1 MELGSL
7 EVQIFV
13 SLVVVLGTAFIALV
27 CDFLKGNNEQLRER
41 NVELRTRQDERD
53 RLGLGQPLHW
63 LQGLASLVTG
73 KHGSAPA
80 PAAQD
85 QRAGSPATSTTASPL
100 TAQAASAA
108 PVAGAF
114 DTSVAAPAAT
124 LPFDLPAPVPS
135 SEPQTELD
143 PPMRRRAYDEVRPP
157 APTPSWA
164 SKEELEQLAGRAAR
178 IRARHES
185 TKTEQEA
192 VIENI
197 IRDIKG
203 RADSPAT
210 PEPAPAAAGPGTPAE
225 SSVKIRIVPIKAPLE
240 TTPETTSE
248 TTEQSEPVVASEI
261 AVESASDVV
270 APPVSAAPV
279 AQQEPAFTEAAAHTD
294 ALFTALLP
302 DTPESLPYFHSSLLP
317 SPASSGQEPY
327 SLQPPSLPPLPE
339 IPPVIEQIAPQHPI
353 APVVAEPLTVDNNE
367 PLPVE
372 NSELVAEAPNLPA
385 GLQTAPVLANLLETN
400 DPFTGVVVSIGIND
414 FDALKERFASQ
425 EGEEARESI
434 NRLIESMLRPSDFAS
449 PFQEDDFVLLC
460 AGEVGSAAQRRL
472 FQVSEKLWD
481 YQLRSL
487 GHLTVM
493 FSWGGVEVTNEPL
506 SSAVAAARE
515 RMYQTRRNRR
525 PSMDRR
531 RVVNG

>member
-41 NVELRTRQDERD
+41 NVELRARQDERD

-73 KHGSAPA
+73 KHGSSSASA
-80 PAAQD
+80 TQD
-85 QRAGSPATSTTASPL
+85 QHASTPATSAPASPV
-100 TAQAASAA
+100 TAL
-108 PVAGAF
+108 
-114 DTSVAAPAAT
+114 AAPAAPASPPVDVPVEATPHT
-124 LPFDLPAPVPS
+124 LPVDLPAPVAS
-135 SEPQTELD
+135 AEPQTEVEQ
-143 PPMRRRAYDEVRPP
+143 PMRRRAYDEVRPP
-157 APTPSWA
+157 APTPTWA
-164 SKEELEQLAGRAAR
+164 TKEELEQLAGRAAR

-192 VIENI
+192 AIEKI
-197 IRDIKG
+197 IRDMKD
-203 RADSPAT
+203 RADSTAAPSTAPAAADPVTPAETSSVRIRVVPIKVPLEPTEESESITT
-210 PEPAPAAAGPGTPAE
+210 PEPAGE
-225 SSVKIRIVPIKAPLE
+225 SE
-240 TTPETTSE
+240 
-248 TTEQSEPVVASEI
+248 
-261 AVESASDVV
+261 VEV
-270 APPVSAAPV
+270 AAPV
-279 AQQEPAFTEAAAHTD
+279 STPEVIYPQPALSQAPQTETLAT
-294 ALFTALLP
+294 TILP
-302 DTPESLPYFHSSLLP
+302 DTPESLPYFRSSF
-317 SPASSGQEPY
+317 AVSSDVPEQ
-327 SLQPPSLPPLPE
+327 LPE
-339 IPPVIEQIAPQHPI
+339 SLELPGFEPSIFPPAPEAAPVIEQIAPEQII
-353 APVVAEPLTVDNNE
+353 APVIAEPLAVENAVEIALENNE
-367 PLPVE
+367 SVE
-372 NSELVAEAPNLPA
+372 PAPNFPA
-385 GLQTAPVLANLLETN
+385 GLQTAAVLTNLLEAN
-400 DPFTGVVVSIGIND
+400 HSFTGVVVSIGIND

-425 EGEEARESI
+425 EGEAARESI
-434 NRLIESMLRPSDFAS
+434 NRLIESMLRPVDFAS

-525 PSMDRR
+525 PSPMDRR